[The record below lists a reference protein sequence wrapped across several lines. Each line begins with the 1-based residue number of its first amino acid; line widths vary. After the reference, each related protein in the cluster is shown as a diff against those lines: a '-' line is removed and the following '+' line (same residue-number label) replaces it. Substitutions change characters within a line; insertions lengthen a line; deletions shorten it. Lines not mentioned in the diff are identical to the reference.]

1 MSSEDCT
8 SRQLFSRE
16 GHILKFAALAATIR
30 GIEVPVGAAYEIVG
44 AVSERP
50 GDSVDRGRPPFEL
63 EEDTDRGLVQVE
75 VQSRKAER
83 RAVLLIAPR
92 RPEAAR
98 SEMHVGSNRVTDP
111 DLPFKAFLIARSAS
125 VTSTAGRRSLR
136 GHQPAAPAVRGR
148 VDSEPQEPPATA
160 QAGIRRVVEDVPL
173 EDAALVL
180 CTDLVQPPQQIC
192 EVGHRQLDL
201 DFAAGRLGLGHAAS
215 IAEQPTQSRVLERYP
230 LAIAVAGPSQHNRF
244 PAEVWPALMTEPT
257 TPLMRQYHAAKKQHP
272 AALLLFRLG
281 DFYELFYDDAVVA
294 SRILQ
299 ITLTSRNK
307 EKGQA
312 VPMCGV
318 PYHAA
323 ENYIARLIRAGH
335 KVAICEQMEEPG
347 PGKKIVRREVIR
359 VLTPGTATGAS
370 LVETKENNFLAAVA
384 RGTASPAQAKRQAQ
398 TARAMA
404 FGVAGPSDTAGE
416 SHAASSSAPAS
427 PARSRNDA
435 VIGLAYVDLSTGDFR
450 ATEFSGDKAEA
461 RLRDELDTLRPREIL
476 VPQPVTLFPSA
487 SPATLDVSGAVE
499 TRLDDWIFEPQY
511 AGRLLEEQFRVVA
524 LEGFGLDGHAQATA
538 AAGAIVHYLRETS
551 AITPHK
557 PEDASAVPSLRPTG
571 AGLEHLDRIVYYHQ
585 QDAMILDGVTA
596 RNLELVEPAAGDD
609 ASATL
614 LRAIDETATG
624 MGARLLRSWILR
636 PEISLAEIQERLGAV
651 EELKARTVAR
661 EEIRKQLEGI
671 LDLERLN
678 SRVTLG
684 IVTPRDLLALGAS
697 VAKIPALR
705 THLVAE
711 PMAAAARLSDLRE
724 QMDEMADIGSLIARG
739 IADDPPAVLN
749 EAGVIRRGFHAGLDE
764 LRDIMKQ
771 GRQIIASME
780 ERERKRTGIGSLK
793 IRYNQVFGYY
803 IEISKANLHLAP
815 ADYERKQTLV
825 GAERFTSP
833 ELKEY
838 EHKVLS
844 AEERVLEIER
854 RLYLEIRETIAR
866 EAARLRRTAMA
877 IAHVDVLANFAR
889 IAAARNYTR
898 PEFTETHDGRRGV
911 LMIAGGRHPV
921 IEKLVEERGER
932 FVPNDLY
939 LDDESQFL
947 LIITGPNMGGK
958 STYLRQAALISILA
972 QMGSFVPVAQAKLPV
987 LDRIFTRIGASDNLA
1002 RGRSTFLVEMNE
1014 VAAIL
1019 NTATPAS
1026 LVLLDEVGR
1035 GTATFDGLSIAWAV
1049 VEALHAG
1056 ARPRTLF
1063 ATHYHELTE
1072 LEQLLP
1078 GVKNV
1083 HVSVR
1088 EAGSEIIFLRRVEP
1102 GSADKSYGIE
1112 VARLA
1117 GLPND
1122 VIVRAREILRR
1133 HEQSEDKLTEE
1144 LSPGASPPAPQ
1155 QSSFTAIDESVLEA
1169 LRGADLNKLT
1179 PLEALNLLAALQR
1192 QLK

>member
-1 MSSEDCT
+1 
-8 SRQLFSRE
+8 
-16 GHILKFAALAATIR
+16 
-30 GIEVPVGAAYEIVG
+30 
-44 AVSERP
+44 
-50 GDSVDRGRPPFEL
+50 
-63 EEDTDRGLVQVE
+63 
-75 VQSRKAER
+75 
-83 RAVLLIAPR
+83 
-92 RPEAAR
+92 
-98 SEMHVGSNRVTDP
+98 
-111 DLPFKAFLIARSAS
+111 
-125 VTSTAGRRSLR
+125 
-136 GHQPAAPAVRGR
+136 
-148 VDSEPQEPPATA
+148 
-160 QAGIRRVVEDVPL
+160 
-173 EDAALVL
+173 
-180 CTDLVQPPQQIC
+180 
-192 EVGHRQLDL
+192 
-201 DFAAGRLGLGHAAS
+201 
-215 IAEQPTQSRVLERYP
+215 
-230 LAIAVAGPSQHNRF
+230 
-244 PAEVWPALMTEPT
+244 MTEPT
-257 TPLMRQYHAAKKQHP
+257 TSSTAPTSPLMRQYHAAKKQHP
-272 AALLLFRLG
+272 TALLLFRLG
-281 DFYELFYDDAVVA
+281 DFYELFYDDAVLA

-307 EKGQA
+307 EKDQA

-359 VLTPGTATGAS
+359 VITPGTATGAS
-370 LVETKENNFLAAVA
+370 LVEPKENNFLAAVA
-384 RGTASPAQAKRQAQ
+384 RGTVRETGQKGQARISRAARATAAGTLGHDDATGEASQAATV
-398 TARAMA
+398 TARP
-404 FGVAGPSDTAGE
+404 VAEP
-416 SHAASSSAPAS
+416 
-427 PARSRNDA
+427 

-450 ATEFSGDKAEA
+450 ATEFAGERAEA
-461 RLRDELDTLRPREIL
+461 RLRDELGILRPREIL
-476 VPQPVTLFPSA
+476 VPQPTSLFPVA
-487 SPATLDVSGAVE
+487 VAPGFNGLGGVE
-499 TRLDDWIFEPQY
+499 TRVDDWVFEPLY
-511 AGRLLEEQFRVVA
+511 AARLLEEQFRVVA
-524 LEGFGLDGHAQATA
+524 LDGFGLDGHSQAAA

-551 AITPHK
+551 AISPRK
-557 PEDASAVPSLRPTG
+557 PEDTVAVPSLRPAG
-571 AGLEHLDRIVYYHQ
+571 AGLEHLDRIAYYEQ
-585 QDAMILDGVTA
+585 QDAMILDAVTA

-624 MGARLLRSWILR
+624 MGARLLRAWILR
-636 PEISLAEIQERLGAV
+636 PEISLTEIEARLDAV
-651 EELKARTVAR
+651 AELKSRTIAR
-661 EEIRKQLEGI
+661 EEIRKRLEGI
-671 LDLERLN
+671 LDLERLT

-684 IVTPRDLLALGAS
+684 IATPRDLLALRGS
-697 VAKIPALR
+697 LERIPAVKSL
-705 THLVAE
+705 LIAEEVAAGQDSG
-711 PMAAAARLSDLRE
+711 AAVPSSAARLAELRE
-724 QMDEMADIGSLIARG
+724 RADEMADVRDLIARG
-739 IADDPPAVLN
+739 IADDPPAMAN
-749 EAGVIRRGFHAGLDE
+749 DAGVIRRGFNAELDE

-780 ERERKRTGIGSLK
+780 DRERKRTGITSLK
-793 IRYNQVFGYY
+793 IRYNQIFGYY
-803 IEISKANLHLAP
+803 IEVSKPNLALVP

-825 GAERFTSP
+825 NAERFTSG

-838 EHKVLS
+838 ERKVLS

-854 RLYLEIRETIAR
+854 RLYSEIRESIAR
-866 EAARLRRTAMA
+866 EAGRLRRAAAA
-877 IAHVDVLANFAR
+877 IAQIDLLVNFAR
-889 IAAARNYTR
+889 LAAARNYTR
-898 PEFTETHDGRRGV
+898 PEFTGSSELEEVKEVEEVKEKAKIAATAAAGRRAT
-911 LMIAGGRHPV
+911 LMIVGGRHPV

-972 QMGSFVPVAQAKLPV
+972 QIGSFVPATQAKLPV

-1002 RGRSTFLVEMNE
+1002 RGHSTFLVEMSE

-1019 NTATPAS
+1019 NTATAAS

-1035 GTATFDGLSIAWAV
+1035 GTSTFDGLSIAWAV
-1049 VEALHAG
+1049 VESLHSG

-1088 EAGSEIIFLRRVEP
+1088 EAGSEIVFLRRVEP

-1133 HEQSEDKLTEE
+1133 HEESEDKLTEQ
-1144 LSPGASPPAPQ
+1144 LSPGAVPSAPQ
-1155 QSSFTAIDESVLEA
+1155 QTSFTAIDESVLEA
-1169 LRGADLNKLT
+1169 LRCADLNQLT
-1179 PLEALNLLAALQR
+1179 PIEALNLLSALQR